1 MQIEIL
7 IKIAGLGLLVS
18 VIMTLL
24 KQSGREE
31 LAALVAVVGLAIGTL
46 LVLETVNSLMEL
58 ARHNGGYGLLTGLAT
73 GVLLLMMLL
82 GQTEELGVSLRELTG
97 FGQLSSEYLSRVVRI
112 LGLACLTEAG
122 SRICRDG
129 GQGNIALKVE
139 LCGRVMILCAML
151 PAVREVLRSAETVLA
166 EIGP

>member
-46 LVLETVNSLMEL
+46 LVLETKRSSVSTLPVWLSFSSSL
-58 ARHNGGYGLLTGLAT
+58 NGT
-73 GVLLLMMLL
+73 
-82 GQTEELGVSLRELTG
+82 S
-97 FGQLSSEYLSRVVRI
+97 
-112 LGLACLTEAG
+112 
-122 SRICRDG
+122 
-129 GQGNIALKVE
+129 N
-139 LCGRVMILCAML
+139 
-151 PAVREVLRSAETVLA
+151 
-166 EIGP
+166 

>member
-1 MQIEIL
+1 MDMVQVLGVGVVGTLLAVTLSRIN
-7 IKIAGLGLLVS
+7 GTHGLLV
-18 VIMTLL
+18 
-24 KQSGREE
+24 
-31 LAALVAVVGLAIGTL
+31 
-46 LVLETVNSLMEL
+46 
-58 ARHNGGYGLLTGLAT
+58 GLAT
-73 GVLLLMMLL
+73 GCLLLVMLL
-82 GQTEELGVSLRELTG
+82 GQTEELGTFFRELAGEGILSAAYTG
-97 FGQLSSEYLSRVVRI
+97 RAIRV
-112 LGLACLTEAG
+112 LGFACLTEAG

>member
-46 LVLETVNSLMEL
+46 LVLETVNSLMETI
-58 ARHNGGYGLLTGLAT
+58 RRVTGHT
-73 GVLLLMMLL
+73 
-82 GQTEELGVSLRELTG
+82 
-97 FGQLSSEYLSRVVRI
+97 
-112 LGLACLTEAG
+112 
-122 SRICRDG
+122 
-129 GQGNIALKVE
+129 
-139 LCGRVMILCAML
+139 
-151 PAVREVLRSAETVLA
+151 PA
-166 EIGP
+166 

>member
-1 MQIEIL
+1 MEMVRV
-7 IKIAGLGLLVS
+7 LG
-18 VIMTLL
+18 
-24 KQSGREE
+24 
-31 LAALVAVVGLAIGTL
+31 VAVAGTL
-46 LVLETVNSLMEL
+46 LAVTL
-58 ARHNGGYGLLTGLAT
+58 ARHNGGYGLLTGIAT
-73 GVLLLMMLL
+73 GVLLLVMLL
-82 GQTEELGVSLRELTG
+82 GETEELEISLREMAG
-97 FGQLSSEYLSRVVRI
+97 RGKLSSEYLSRVVRI

-139 LCGRVMILCAML
+139 LCGRAMILCAML